1 MLEKWLILAVFAAAV
16 ASNVTGCHE
25 AARSDPA
32 VAKAEQLR
40 DAELPR
46 IETMTEGERAESGAK
61 IRKQT
66 GGMTKEQRKAFFEQ
80 SAPMF
85 AKVLVGEVDRIL
97 ALPADEQRKELDR
110 KIDECRARNEA
121 APKTSPPVD
130 PKRAEEMR
138 NRVLS
143 TMSADDRQKV
153 DAYRAKLVE
162 RLKERG
168 LPPDTDIF

>member
-1 MLEKWLILAVFAAAV
+1 MVKKWLILAVFTFPM
-16 ASNVTGCHE
+16 ASVGTGC
-25 AARSDPA
+25 SSPTTTDPA

-46 IETMTEGERAESGAK
+46 IEKMTETERAESGAK
-61 IRKQT
+61 IHKQLN
-66 GGMTKEQRKAFFEQ
+66 GMTKEQRKAFFEL

-85 AKVLVGEVDRIL
+85 AKAIVRDVDRIL
-97 ALPADEQRKELDR
+97 ALPPDEQRKELDR
-110 KIDECRARNEA
+110 KIDEFRARNEA
-121 APKTSPPVD
+121 APKKATPAD

-143 TMSADDRQKV
+143 TVSTEDRQKL
-153 DAYRAKLVE
+153 DTYRAKLVE

>member
-1 MLEKWLILAVFAAAV
+1 MAKKWLILAVFAV
-16 ASNVTGCHE
+16 FGTGSILGCREAST
-25 AARSDPA
+25 ADPV

-46 IETMTEGERAESGAK
+46 IESMTESERAESGAK
-61 IRKQT
+61 IRKQA

-97 ALPADEQRKELDR
+97 ALSADEQRKELDR
-110 KIDECRARNEA
+110 KIDELQARNEA
-121 APKTSPPVD
+121 APKSAPPVD

-143 TMSADDRQKV
+143 TISAEDRQKL
-153 DAYRAKLVE
+153 DTYRAKLVE